1 MLREALLLCGAERKR
16 RRERV
21 HVWCVGLMAISLLF
35 RGWKGGERGDKA
47 EHLSSFYGFTFYI
60 R

>member
-1 MLREALLLCGAERKR
+1 MLRGAPL
-16 RRERV
+16 
-21 HVWCVGLMAISLLF
+21 VWCGTEASKGTRACVVCGSHGYFAAIS
-35 RGWKGGERGDKA
+35 RVEGGERGDKA